1 MRKFLLFCVASLVPS
16 VSVFA
21 QGREVPMTSDGYA
34 YASMFAGDFS
44 LLLSIVIGL
53 IATFLVFRS
62 AKKLRGGLF
71 GIVLNYIGVGMSL
84 VVFGTLSS
92 VVGQWS
98 GEFWLNILSTVLFAV
113 GYIFMVISANKLL
126 KSIMNT

>member
-1 MRKFLLFCVASLVPS
+1 MRKFLLFCVASLLPS
-16 VSVFA
+16 VTVFA
-21 QGREVPMTSDGYA
+21 QGREVPTTDDGFA